1 MNCRIWCARDRQWM
15 LPTLSAASQT
25 FERAIV
31 TIISETA
38 SERIEGTVFL
48 DEYDDIPDVLL
59 PCVGVGPTVGG
70 WDGRSQPG
78 KGSESTQ
85 GEANHV
91 DIIPPSCQQQV

>member
-1 MNCRIWCARDRQWM
+1 M
-15 LPTLSAASQT
+15 LPTPSAASQT

-38 SERIEGTVFL
+38 TKGIEGTVLL
-48 DEYDDIPDVLL
+48 DEYDDSPDVLL

-78 KGSESTQ
+78 KGSESAQ

-91 DIIPPSCQQQV
+91 DIPPSCQQQV